1 MKIDKKIEKELLKR
15 VEGVYGDPKL
25 VYYYSIPYP
34 DITVYIIQSRDWDS
48 GEYVYMYHGTIEY
61 DSGSSSSGTS
71 GITLQECK
79 RKLKSSLKEHIDYY
93 VKAYTKIGKKL

>member
-1 MKIDKKIEKELLKR
+1 MKINKKIEKELLKR
-15 VEGVYGDPKL
+15 YECYEEPKL
-25 VYYYSIPYP
+25 ICYNSIAYP
-34 DITVYIIQSRDWDS
+34 DITVHIVRVRDWDN
-48 GEYVYMYHGTIEY
+48 GDDVYMYRGSVEY
-61 DSGSSSSGTS
+61 DGGDSANYAT